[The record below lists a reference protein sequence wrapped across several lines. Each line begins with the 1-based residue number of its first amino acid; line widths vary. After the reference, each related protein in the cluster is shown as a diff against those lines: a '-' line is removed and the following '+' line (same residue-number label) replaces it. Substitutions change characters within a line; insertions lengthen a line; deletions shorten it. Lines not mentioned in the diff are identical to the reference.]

1 MSAEMDVVLHVGMSK
16 AGSTTLQQE
25 VFPRLEDLNVL
36 GRKHPGE
43 PLDSPLSLAMESLWL
58 VDYRPGEL
66 RGLLEERATE
76 RRMLVSE
83 EVWTSPLR
91 HETLAHLTRTADR
104 LAAEVPEAKV
114 LLVTRRPADL
124 LVSCYSQYVRTE
136 GGTDSWRKFLQR
148 TDIRT
153 YDVASV
159 CRLYEERF
167 ASFHVLLYED
177 MRNPERFS
185 EVLVGAL
192 GSSTRPEE
200 VARWLASRHNIGM
213 SPLFNYAEVAINRA
227 IRTSQFNSPSPRLP
241 FLDEYV
247 RQRLRWANRKFNAR
261 SWRVNQRLSARRKRD
276 AELATRT
283 FTYPPQAARPV
294 HSSR

>member
-1 MSAEMDVVLHVGMSK
+1 MSAEVDVVLHVGMSK

-43 PLDSPLSLAMESLWL
+43 RLDSPLSLAMESLWL
-58 VDYRPGEL
+58 AGYRPGEL

-91 HETLAHLTRTADR
+91 HETPANLTRTADR

-167 ASFHVLLYED
+167 ASVHVLLYED
-177 MRNPERFS
+177 MRNLETFS
-185 EVLVGAL
+185 EKLVEAL
-192 GSSTRPEE
+192 GSSASPGD
-200 VARWLASRHNIGM
+200 VSRWMDSEHNIGM
-213 SPLFNYAEVAINRA
+213 SPLFAYAETLINRA
-227 IRTSQFNSPSPRLP
+227 IRTSRFNSSPRLP
-241 FLDEYV
+241 FLDGYV

-261 SWRVNQRLSARRKRD
+261 SWRVNQRLSERRRRA

-283 FTYPPQAARPV
+283 FTYPPQAARPA